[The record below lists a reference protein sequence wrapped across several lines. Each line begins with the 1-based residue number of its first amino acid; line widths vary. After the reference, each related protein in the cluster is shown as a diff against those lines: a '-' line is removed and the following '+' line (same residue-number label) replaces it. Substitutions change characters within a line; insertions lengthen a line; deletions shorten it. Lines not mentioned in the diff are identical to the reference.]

1 MRTRNMRRRWSLTDK
16 PAPTQATTVIGNSMA
31 RMAVAAK
38 ALDVQPP
45 QWRYQPKTKVRL
57 TIQAVNRVTPIQ
69 SIRRGSGWAGRSGLM
84 KRRTRGI
91 ARRAK
96 GTFTQK
102 TQRHDNPSLT
112 RAVNSGVVGRV
123 A

>member
-1 MRTRNMRRRWSLTDK
+1 MRMRNILRRCSLTARPLPTEAMRTTGNNIAK
-16 PAPTQATTVIGNSMA
+16 TV
-31 RMAVAAK
+31 VAAK

-69 SIRRGSGWAGRSGLM
+69 SIRRGNGWAGRSGLM
-84 KRRTRGI
+84 KRCTRGI

>member
-1 MRTRNMRRRWSLTDK
+1 MRTRNIRRRCSLAAR
-16 PAPTQATTVIGNSMA
+16 PAPTQATTATGNKMA
-31 RMAVAAK
+31 STAVAAK

-45 QWRYQPKTKVRL
+45 HLRYQPKRKVRL

-69 SIRRGSGWAGRSGLM
+69 SIRSGSGRAGRSGLT

-91 ARRAK
+91 ARRAS

-102 TQRHDNPSLT
+102 TQRHESASLT
-112 RAVNSGVVGRV
+112 QAVKSGVVGRV